1 MDKDTYSKEAQQA
14 LHIAGRHAKQT
25 QQEKIMPAHLLK
37 AVLHKDVGLVDVIN
51 AMGKDYYYILDWAEA
66 RIQRYPRA
74 SRFDEDPDPDSA
86 CLAVLEEAHHYSIKL
101 SLNQIDP
108 ICILA
113 ALCTPGVG
121 FTFEQLKTMVLTHDE
136 LIEQAA
142 AKKGQPAQISVAKAG
157 SSGKVKDD
165 YIRKYCHDKIS
176 QCLNEGLEP
185 VFGMDKEIRSIMET
199 LGRKYKS
206 NVLVTGESG
215 VGKSTLING
224 LTIRLSQD
232 NIPDI
237 LEQIRLYELDLG
249 ALTAGASYQGEIED
263 RLKKT
268 LDEVKQQGNSILII
282 ESIDRLFDK
291 HNSLYVLSG
300 FIRHELNRGEHVFL
314 GTSSV
319 EGYTK
324 HLETDAEINGKFE
337 QIKLEEPDE
346 ENALRIVRGVI
357 PSYEAHHGIAISKD
371 LLILAVQLSKRYLS
385 ERRLPESAIDLVDRT
400 FSLLNTMNAT
410 SLNDIKQ
417 LKDAFTAIR
426 DDQDADPETKRE
438 QMKWFLRDLQDRI
451 SASLLIQIE
460 DIEQLSNPAN
470 LEDLFAHTNNL
481 LSRLEKLSANKKTV
495 AESQDLMTVVAERT
509 GIPVGKIQT
518 RERERL
524 LSAEDILKERIV
536 GQDHAI
542 QSIIGAIYESRSGLN
557 KKGQPMGSFFFLGP
571 TGTGKTEL
579 AKAMAEFLFQDES
592 SIIRF
597 DMSEFKEEH
606 SAALL
611 YGAPPGYVGYEE
623 GGALVNKIR
632 QKPYSVVLFD
642 EIEKAH
648 PSVFD
653 IFLQILDEGK
663 LHDRLGRTGDF
674 ANALIIFTSNI
685 GSAHISEA
693 FAKGTI
699 PTSNEL
705 LEVMTAYFRP
715 EFLGRLTEIVPFS
728 PISEEVVQLIFDIHM
743 KTLFSS
749 LKDIEVSL
757 TIDDQ
762 ARKSLAMSGYSKNYG
777 ARPILGIIR
786 NQIRRPLSKMV
797 IAGEI
802 NKGDHV
808 FLSKENGNIKWNTKK
823 IPQNGV

>member
-1 MDKDTYSKEAQQA
+1 M
-14 LHIAGRHAKQT
+14 HIAERHAKEF
-25 QQEKIMPAHLLK
+25 QQEQLMPAHLLK
-37 AVLHKDVGLVDVIN
+37 AVLHKDIGLVDVIN
-51 AMGKDYYYILDWAEA
+51 EMGKDYYYVLDWADA

-74 SRFDEDPDPDSA
+74 SRVQDDPAPDPA
-86 CLAVLEEAHHYSIKL
+86 FLAVLEEAHNYKIKL
-101 SLNQIDP
+101 SLDATDP
-108 ICILA
+108 LCILA

-136 LIEQAA
+136 LIEYAA
-142 AKKGQPAQISVAKAG
+142 AKSGQSSEKHTAKTGRLQQTKGNHIQ
-157 SSGKVKDD
+157 
-165 YIRKYCHDKIS
+165 KYCYDKIA
-176 QCLNEGLEP
+176 QYHNEEAEP
-185 VFGMDKEIRSIMET
+185 VFGLDKEIRSIMEI
-199 LGRKYKS
+199 LGRKSKS

-215 VGKSTLING
+215 VGKSSLIKG
-224 LTIRLSQD
+224 LASRLAKD
-232 NIPDI
+232 NVPDF
-237 LEQIRLYELDLG
+237 LKQIRLFELDLG

-263 RLKKT
+263 RLKNT
-268 LDEVKQQGNSILII
+268 LIEVKQQGSSILVI

-291 HNSLYVLSG
+291 HNSLFVLSG
-300 FIRHELNRGEHVFL
+300 FLKHELNRGEHVFL

-324 HLETDAEINGKFE
+324 YLETDADITGKFE

-346 ENALRIVRGVI
+346 EKALRIVRGVM
-357 PSYEAHHGIAISKD
+357 PAYEAHHGMTISKE
-371 LLILAVQLSKRYLS
+371 LLGQAIQLSKRYLS
-385 ERRLPESAIDLVDRT
+385 EKRLPESAIDLVDRT
-400 FSLLNTMNAT
+400 FALLNTMNAT
-410 SLNDIKQ
+410 SADDIKQ
-417 LKDAFTAIR
+417 LKETFAVIR
-426 DDQDADPETKRE
+426 DDENTDAETKTE
-438 QMKWFLRDLQDRI
+438 QMKWLLRDIQDRI

-460 DIEQLSNPAN
+460 DSEQISKLTS
-470 LEDLFAHTNNL
+470 LDKLFAHTDSL
-481 LSRLEKLSANKKTV
+481 LTRLEKLSANKKTE
-495 AESQDLMTVVAERT
+495 AESQDLMSVVADRT

-524 LSAEDILKERIV
+524 LRAEDILKERVV

-542 QSIIGAIYESRSGLN
+542 KSIIGAIYESRSGLN

-579 AKAMAEFLFQDES
+579 AKALAEFLFQDES

-663 LHDRLGRTGDF
+663 LNDRLGRTGDF

-685 GSAHISEA
+685 GSKQISET
-693 FAKGTI
+693 FEKGSI

-705 LEVMTAYFRP
+705 LDAMTAYFRP
-715 EFLGRLTEIVPFS
+715 EFLGRLTEIVPFA
-728 PISEEVVQLIFDIHM
+728 PISEEAVQLIFDIHM
-743 KTLFSS
+743 KTLFNS
-749 LKDIEVSL
+749 LKEIEVNL

-762 ARKSLAMSGYSKNYG
+762 AKKSLAMSGYSKDYG

-797 IAGEI
+797 IAGDI

-808 FLSKENGNIKWNTKK
+808 FLAQENGDLTWNTKK
-823 IPQNGV
+823 IQANDAEV

>member
-1 MDKDTYSKEAQQA
+1 MGKGNYSKEAQHA
-14 LHIAGRHAKQT
+14 LHIASRHAKEN
-25 QQEKIMPAHLLK
+25 QQEKVMPAHLLK
-37 AVLHKDVGLVDVIN
+37 AILHKEVGLIDVIYD
-51 AMGKDYYYILDWAEA
+51 MGKDYYYILDWAEA
-66 RIQRYPRA
+66 RIQRYPKA
-74 SRFDEDPDPDSA
+74 TKVDAEPATDSA
-86 CLAVLEEAHHYSIKL
+86 CLAVLEEAENFKIKL
-101 SLNQIDP
+101 SRDQTDP
-108 ICILA
+108 LCMLA

-136 LIEQAA
+136 LIEYA
-142 AKKGQPAQISVAKAG
+142 GSRFDQPASITERKAKNLRQATHDN
-157 SSGKVKDD
+157 V
-165 YIRKYCHDKIS
+165 RKYCHDKIN
-176 QCLNEGLEP
+176 QCLNEELEP
-185 VFGMDKEIRSIMET
+185 VFGLDREIRSVMEI
-199 LGRKYKS
+199 LGRKS
-206 NVLVTGESG
+206 TTNVLITGESG
-215 VGKSTLING
+215 VGKSALVNG
-224 LTIRLSQD
+224 LASRLSQD
-232 NIPDI
+232 NVPAFLDS
-237 LEQIRLYELDLG
+237 IRLYELDMG

-263 RLKKT
+263 RLKNT
-268 LDEVKQQGNSILII
+268 LAEIKQQGKSILVI

-300 FIRHELNRGEHVFL
+300 FIKYELNRGEHVFL

-346 ENALRIVRGVI
+346 EKALRIVRGVI
-357 PSYEAHHGIAISKD
+357 PAYETHHGLTISKE
-371 LLILAVQLSKRYLS
+371 LLTQAVQLSKRYLS
-385 ERRLPESAIDLVDRT
+385 EKRLPDSAIDLVDRT
-400 FSLLNTMNAT
+400 FALLNTMNAT
-410 SLNDIKQ
+410 SADEVKK
-417 LKDAFTAIR
+417 LKDAFITIR
-426 DDQDADPETKRE
+426 DKKEADAETKAE
-438 QMKWFLRDLQDRI
+438 QMMWFLRDVHDRI
-451 SASLLIQIE
+451 STSLLIQVE
-460 DIEQLSNPAN
+460 GDDQPDNLASLDEVFKHTDELLTRLQQLSAY
-470 LEDLFAHTNNL
+470 
-481 LSRLEKLSANKKTV
+481 KKTA
-495 AESQDLMTVVAERT
+495 AESQDLMSVVAERT
-509 GIPVGKIQT
+509 GIPVGRIQT

-524 LSAEDILKERIV
+524 LRAEDILKERVV
-536 GQDHAI
+536 GQNHAI
-542 QSIIGAIYESRSGLN
+542 KSIIGAIYESRSGLN
-557 KKGQPMGSFFFLGP
+557 KKGQPIGSFFFLGP

-579 AKAMAEFLFQDES
+579 AKALAEFLFQDES

-693 FAKGTI
+693 FGKGSI

-705 LEVMTAYFRP
+705 LDVMTAYFRP
-715 EFLGRLTEIVPFS
+715 EFLGRLTEIVPFA
-728 PISEEVVQLIFDIHM
+728 PISEEAVQLIFDIHM
-743 KTLFSS
+743 KTLLNS
-749 LKDIEVSL
+749 LQDIEVNL
-757 TIDDQ
+757 TIDD
-762 ARKSLAMSGYSKNYG
+762 RTKKDLAMAGYSKTYG

-808 FLSKENGNIKWNTKK
+808 FLGKENGDLKWETKK
-823 IPQNGV
+823 KVTK